1 MKMKEFKNKV
11 VVITGAG
18 SGMGR
23 FYATEFARLG
33 AKVAISDIDPKGL
46 DETKVLLENI
56 KAKGIYSEIVNV
68 GNKDVVFTFA
78 EHVKSELGPAHIII
92 NNAGIGGGGVPVWA
106 MDTDFYAK
114 TMQVNFFSV
123 VYGTQAFLPQL
134 LANQE
139 GAIVNVSSVFGLV
152 GTPNSSDYCA
162 SKFAVRGFT
171 ESLMVELE
179 GSPITVHLVHPGG
192 IKTNIAKSVDG
203 GEEFTEKYLKT
214 APIDIVQYV
223 IESIRKGKQRVVFGH
238 NSGFMHLISFGLPLK
253 MRNKLLRREM
263 SDMLDPTYYSDI

>member
-1 MKMKEFKNKV
+1 MKDFKNKV
-11 VVITGAG
+11 VVVTGAG

-33 AKVAISDIDPKGL
+33 AKVAISDIDLKGLEETRLLVNNIKPKG
-46 DETKVLLENI
+46 VY
-56 KAKGIYSEIVNV
+56 AEIVNV
-68 GNKDVVFTFA
+68 GNKDAVFSFA
-78 EHVKSELGPAHIII
+78 DNVKAELGSAHIII
-92 NNAGIGGGGVPVWA
+92 NNAGIGGGVAPVWA
-106 MDTDFYAK
+106 LDTDFYAK

-134 LANQE
+134 FANKE

-152 GTPNSSDYCA
+152 GTPSSSDYCA

-179 GSPITVHLVHPGG
+179 GTPISVHLVHPGG
-192 IKTNIAKSVDG
+192 IKTNIAKDTNG

-214 APIDIVQYV
+214 APIDIVRYV
-223 IESIRKGKQRVVFGH
+223 IESILKGKQRVVFGH
-238 NSGFMHLISFGLPLK
+238 NSKFMHLISFGMPLK
-253 MRNKLLRREM
+253 LRSKLLRKEM
-263 SDMLDPTYYSDI
+263 SDMLDPIYFNDI

>member
-1 MKMKEFKNKV
+1 MKDFVNKV
-11 VVITGAG
+11 VVVTGAG

-46 DETKVLLENI
+46 DETKTLLENI

-68 GNKDVVFTFA
+68 GNKDAVFNFA
-78 EHVKSELGPAHIII
+78 EHVKEELGPAHIII
-92 NNAGIGGGGVPVWA
+92 NNAGIGGGVAPVWA
-106 MDTDFYAK
+106 LDTDFYAK
-114 TMQVNFFSV
+114 TMQVNYFSV

-134 LANQE
+134 FANKE

-152 GTPNSSDYCA
+152 GTPSSSDYCA

-179 GSPITVHLVHPGG
+179 GTPISVHLVHPGG
-192 IKTNIAKSVDG
+192 IKTNIAKDTEG

-214 APIDIVQYV
+214 EPIDIVRYV
-223 IESIRKGKQRVVFGH
+223 IKSIRTDKQRVVFGH
-238 NSGFMHLISFGLPLK
+238 NSAFMHLISFGLPLK
-253 MRNKLLRREM
+253 IRNKILRKEM
-263 SDMLDPTYYSDI
+263 SDMLDPKFFKIFN